1 MKYSLCEDFLNSNK
15 ILYPVIERISDYK
28 KGNRNFMPWSVE
40 IQPTAQC
47 NHRCIHCSYE
57 ARNQNRESL
66 SQPTMESLIDS
77 IISMGVKGVYFSG
90 GGEPCAYPD
99 LAKYINRLCDN
110 EIEVALLT
118 NGTMLK
124 NAGIYEIADRLNY
137 IAVSVPSCV
146 KDNFKKIT
154 GVDKFDTV
162 INVAKDIKYIHG
174 ENSPVIGA
182 RVIVTNLIIDEIE
195 IIFDILK
202 NNKFDYVLYKIVRDY
217 EDRGLGV
224 NEEKALEVKERID
237 AMMKQGLLDEK
248 FTNLNH
254 VFDYRKTVQ
263 FTGKCF
269 VNDMGLLANISPEG
283 EVYANITEIGKKDFC
298 IGNINSKPL
307 QEIWNSERHNQ
318 IKDLSNSTWQSGK
331 CKNCRAITYNKIIEN
346 LNDSMP
352 RFVDCFI

>member
-15 ILYPVIERISDYK
+15 ILYPVIERICDYK

-57 ARNQNRESL
+57 ERNQNRDFL
-66 SQPTMESLIDS
+66 SQPSMESLIDS

-90 GGEPCAYPD
+90 GGEPCVYPD

-146 KDNFKKIT
+146 RDNFKKIT
-154 GVDKFDTV
+154 GVDKLETV
-162 INVAKDIKYIHG
+162 INVAKDIKNIHG

-195 IIFDILK
+195 IIFNILK

-298 IGNINSKPL
+298 IGNINNKPL

-318 IKDLSNSTWQSGK
+318 IKDLSNSTWKTGK

-346 LNDSMP
+346 LNNSMP
-352 RFVDCFI
+352 RFIDSFI